1 MNEGQSINTNTVKP
15 KKSILLKVVIWFF
28 IGLLSLLLL
37 VMGAAWLLEDKIKA
51 RIIAEVNEQVS
62 VPIEVKGDINFS
74 LLRHFPYASL
84 SFEQVSINDKLRKKT
99 KLISVK
105 EFSFLCNIYSLFGK
119 DIEVSKVLISGG
131 EINVYK
137 DSKGKVNY
145 DIVKQSKD
153 NTKSSLGLHLKKAE
167 LRNVKFTY
175 VDKTDATNININ
187 VGNALV
193 KGNFSDN
200 KFDLYVK
207 SKMKVNRITVGGE
220 DYMQGKNLSAEITL
234 DVDKIKQKYTFRDGK
249 LGIEATEFNIAGYFT
264 TLKNITQLDFELSSA
279 GKDMQQL
286 FSLLPERFKSAF
298 EYANGKGEYAITAN
312 IKGAVGKNS
321 SPSVKV
327 TAEVIDSEL
336 QLGKYNKFLQN
347 VNAKAY
353 YTMTETG
360 ADKLEISNFN
370 FTLNDKPFNFKLTLV
385 QLSNPSFDF
394 YANGVLHLAELS
406 SFVPDSVI
414 QDIDGTIA
422 FNNFHLKG
430 KKDDFTNVQNSSLT
444 GSGEFKMADIEFRQN
459 GITYGNIHGTIKY
472 EQQVVEAIG
481 FGMNFLSTDF
491 VFSGTIRNMFAFAY
505 NLSENR
511 SSNNIVLGVDG
522 KLKVQTFNLSNIL
535 ETYNKKNRPQA
546 QVKNKLD
553 VREVIN
559 MQGRLDVEIG
569 KFIYR
574 EMQFNDLDAM
584 LTVVPGNI
592 RINSVQT
599 NAMGG
604 EVRAK
609 GDVLF
614 RSDNALNLNIDV
626 SAVGLDIPKIFSQCE
641 NFGQLTLTDRHLKGT
656 ITTSITLNAT
666 WLNYKDID
674 LNTLSAI
681 VDFSVKDG
689 ALIKFEPLEAASKFI
704 RLDELQNIRFSEL
717 SNTIKIANRRIDI
730 PEFEIKS
737 TALNLILFG
746 HHGFDNVVDY
756 HFKINLHKLLAQKFR
771 RGGRDVQYIEDDPYE
786 GLNLYLSMSGP
797 LDNPSIKFD
806 KAGSRNKIKEDF
818 RKEREEMKNLL
829 NGKVAPVNEAERKR
843 EDKYFNVKET
853 PQFIQF
859 EEEEDDK

>member
-1 MNEGQSINTNTVKP
+1 MNGGEAPYINTAKP
-15 KKSILLKVVIWFF
+15 KKSILLKVVMWFF
-28 IGLLSLLLL
+28 IVLFALLGIIML
-37 VMGAAWLLEDKIKA
+37 AAWLLEDKIKA

-62 VPIEVKGDINFS
+62 VPIEVKGDIDFS

-105 EFSFLCNIYSLFGK
+105 EFSFLCNIYSLFGN

-137 DSKGKVNY
+137 DASGNVNY
-145 DIVKQSKD
+145 DIIKPSKEQSKG
-153 NTKSSLGLHLKKAE
+153 SLGLHLKKAE
-167 LRNVKFTY
+167 LRNVKFTF
-175 VDKTDATNININ
+175 VDKVEATNINIRLQ
-187 VGNALV
+187 NAFV
-193 KGNFSDN
+193 KGNFGDN
-200 KFDLYVK
+200 EFDLYVK
-207 SKMKVNRITVGGE
+207 SKMKVARINVGGE
-220 DYMQGKNLSAEITL
+220 DFLQDKNISVELTL
-234 DVDKIKQKYTFRDGK
+234 DVDKVKKKYTLKGGK
-249 LGIEATEFNIAGYFT
+249 LGIEETEFNIAGYFT
-264 TLKNITQLDFELSSA
+264 TLKNITQIDFQLSSA

-286 FSLLPERFKSAF
+286 FGLLPARFKSAF
-298 EYANGKGEYAITAN
+298 EYANGSGEYSITAN

-321 SPSVKV
+321 SPNVNV
-327 TAEVIDSEL
+327 TAEVKDSEL
-336 QLGKYNKFLQN
+336 QLGKYNKFLKN

-353 YTMTETG
+353 YSMDEKG

-370 FTLNDKPFNFKLTLV
+370 CTLNDKPFNFKLTMV

-394 YANGVLHLAELS
+394 YANGVFHLAELT

-414 QDIDGTIA
+414 QDIDGTIT

-430 KKDDFTNVQNSSLT
+430 KKDDFTNVQNSTLT
-444 GSGEFKMADIEFRQN
+444 GGGEFKMQDVEFRQN

-472 EQQVVEAIG
+472 EQQVVEAVG

-491 VFSGTIRNMFAFAY
+491 VFSGTIRNLFAFAY
-505 NLSENR
+505 NLSEKR
-511 SSNNIVLGVDG
+511 TSNNVVLGVDG

-553 VREVIN
+553 IREVIN

-569 KFIYR
+569 RFVYR

-592 RINSVQT
+592 RINSLQT
-599 NAMGG
+599 KAMGG

-614 RSDNALNLNIDV
+614 RNDNALNLNLDI
-626 SAVGLDIPKIFSQCE
+626 SAVGLDIPKIFRECE

-656 ITTSITLNAT
+656 ITTSVTFNAT

-681 VDFSVKDG
+681 VDFKVTDG
-689 ALIKFEPLEAASKFI
+689 ALLKFEPLEAASKFI
-704 RLDELQNIRFSEL
+704 RLEELQNIRFSEL

-756 HFKINLHKLLAQKFR
+756 HFKINLHKLLANKFR

-786 GLNLYLSMSGP
+786 GLNLYLSMVGP
-797 LDNPSIKFD
+797 LDNPVIKFD
-806 KAGSRNKIKEDF
+806 KASSRNKIKEDF

-843 EDKYFNVKET
+843 EDKYFDVKET
-853 PQFIQF
+853 PQFIEF
-859 EEEEDDK
+859 EEEENE